1 MTPHRCLVLAL
12 AATVVL
18 TLSSVADA
26 DIIYDN
32 ISPST
37 GATSG
42 GSASI
47 SSSDHGPLADS
58 FSTGAGSSMLT
69 DLKLLVAAATPTD
82 GDSFNVLLL
91 SDSSTSPGS
100 VLTTL
105 RTVSDSS
112 LTTTLSTVD
121 IMLSTPYLLA
131 ANTRYWIEL
140 SSLSTSGVWSFTTTN
155 VGIGVANEY
164 NFYAGS
170 VSANSAFTPYQMT
183 VTTSAVPVPEPSS
196 LGLCAIGIAVLAIA
210 RRHLGRT
217 SKER

>member
-26 DIIYDN
+26 GIIYDN

-58 FSTGAGSSMLT
+58 FSTGAGFSVLT
-69 DLKLLVAAATPTD
+69 DLKLLVAATTPTD

-91 SDSSTSPGS
+91 SDTSTSPGS

-121 IMLSTPYLLA
+121 IILSTPYLLA

-140 SSLSTSGVWSFTTTN
+140 SSPSTSGVWSFTTTN

-183 VTTSAVPVPEPSS
+183 VTTSAVPEPSS
-196 LGLCAIGIAVLAIA
+196 FGLCAIGIAALAIA

-217 SKER
+217 SKRKMI